1 MNKSPI
7 ELNYF
12 STQKYLNLDAQKSII
27 LLLFSQ
33 TIFSQL
39 KNWYSIFKMDVNN
52 TDFTQNLIV
61 KRFEHGNATDR
72 EESVVAER
80 SLTLFVNGNETVRLM
95 ALPNQVEELIAGF
108 LFSECVISS
117 REDVL
122 EILFN
127 PTSMSV
133 EVKLAN
139 QKQPVLS
146 DKVRSI
152 TTGCGRGLTFIS
164 ALNSRYFRPVPA
176 KTTLSSQTIID
187 LMRKLQRNSA
197 LFHDTGGVHSA
208 AVACANGIQ
217 FCADDIGRH
226 NAVDKVLGW
235 LLLSGRLS
243 ENTSEKYEML
253 LTTGRLSS
261 EIVTKAARGRFEFLI
276 SPSAPTSGA
285 FQLATD
291 LGITLIGFAR
301 GERFNVYTHAE
312 RITI

>member
-1 MNKSPI
+1 M
-7 ELNYF
+7 
-12 STQKYLNLDAQKSII
+12 
-27 LLLFSQ
+27 
-33 TIFSQL
+33 
-39 KNWYSIFKMDVNN
+39 N
-52 TDFTQNLIV
+52 TDNSGFTHNLIV
-61 KRFEHGNATDR
+61 KRFEHGNAADR
-72 EESVVAER
+72 EETVVAER
-80 SLTLFVNGNETVRLM
+80 SISIFVNGSETIRLM
-95 ALPNQVEELIAGF
+95 ALPNQIEELIAGF

-117 REDVL
+117 REDVR

-127 PTSMSV
+127 PASMSV

-146 DKVRSI
+146 DKVRSV

-164 ALNSRYFRPVPA
+164 ALNSRFFAPIATETTIVPA
-176 KTTLSSQTIID
+176 TVID

-208 AVACANGIQ
+208 AVASADGIL
-217 FCADDIGRH
+217 FSADDIGRH

-235 LLLSGRLS
+235 LIMSGRLGES
-243 ENTSEKYEML
+243 AAASSGML

-261 EIVTKAARGRFEFLI
+261 EIVTKTARGRFEFLV

-285 FQLATD
+285 VQLADD

-312 RITI
+312 RVALT